1 MKFRILVLVLI
12 MLLTGLFFA
21 SFLVGTYPIPVGT
34 VWDVLWSGIT
44 EFTPYWDPAV
54 EKVIFQDPQNT
65 AWNPGGRRS
74 GCFRSILSD
83 LV

>member
-54 EKVIFQDPQNT
+54 EKVIFQVRIPRILLGILV
-65 AWNPGGRRS
+65 GGGLAVS
-74 GCFRSILSD
+74 
-83 LV
+83 